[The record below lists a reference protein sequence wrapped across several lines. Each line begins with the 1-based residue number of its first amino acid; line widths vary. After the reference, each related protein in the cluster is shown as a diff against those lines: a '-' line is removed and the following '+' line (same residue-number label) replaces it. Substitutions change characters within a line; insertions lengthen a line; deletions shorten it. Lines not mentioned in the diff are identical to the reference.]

1 MGEPHNA
8 GEPAW
13 TPPPDWPA
21 MVQKVTVA
29 RLHLRDYR
37 DVQDPIFSGY
47 WLFRRRFAAEEM
59 FGYNKRAIALILAA
73 DAVA

>member
-1 MGEPHNA
+1 MGEPHDA

-13 TPPPDWPA
+13 TPLPGWLS

-59 FGYNKRAIALILAA
+59 FGDSKQAIALILAA